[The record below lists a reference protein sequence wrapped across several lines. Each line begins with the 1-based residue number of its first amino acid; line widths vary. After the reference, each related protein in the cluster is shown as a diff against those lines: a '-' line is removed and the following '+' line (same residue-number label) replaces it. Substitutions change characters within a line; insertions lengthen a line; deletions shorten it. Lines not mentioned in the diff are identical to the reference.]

1 MKNLAIMQLKK
12 KNAALLDEKNVP
24 KYDHAA
30 LKKDE
35 TGQKTSFPQY
45 DDYEIMPG
53 KGSRG
58 QKE

>member
-1 MKNLAIMQLKK
+1 MQLKK